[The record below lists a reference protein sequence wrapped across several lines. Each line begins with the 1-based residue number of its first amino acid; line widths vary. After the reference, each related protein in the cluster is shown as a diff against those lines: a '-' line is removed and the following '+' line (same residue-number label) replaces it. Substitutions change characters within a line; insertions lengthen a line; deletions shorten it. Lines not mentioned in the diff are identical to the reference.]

1 MRTVERLLALALVC
15 APLAAAS
22 AAPTPDQGAAVVELI
37 PLERAAWTPKHVLV
51 GLSGVFGSWDY
62 WYADREIEIE
72 TVPPDAD
79 LGLYYLRRNFQKR
92 FERASAPARV
102 RLPPRADSTTR
113 DAIRIHATANGYL
126 AKDVSFPS
134 GEVPSRVT
142 ITLSALPNSLVFLGQ
157 TSFRGRTTLTLRTT
171 EQAEVR
177 LAKSSRSDGF
187 SIALTKTALK
197 LERAVSGSGAR
208 LKSIDATQI
217 AEDAVIRVETDA
229 PDVEVRSKQSFDPVN
244 SQYVLVFDLMR
255 PGSTA
260 PSDAEIRAQLQSVAF
275 SPSPDCDARYAE
287 ALRSRLGDAAIA
299 EALRPSGGVTD
310 LYRREAMLRLGRFR
324 EGSVRTEAG
333 ETLRTGSSLEMA
345 LALQS
350 AATVESYLALLGAFA
365 RSEPQPEQTMRSLV
379 APQLSDSEFAPIYEA
394 VEGARRSCHR

>member
-15 APLAAAS
+15 VPLAAAS

-171 EQAEVR
+171 EQPEVR

-217 AEDAVIRVETDA
+217 AEDAVVRVETDA

-260 PSDAEIRAQLQSVAF
+260 PSDAEIRAQLQSVEF
-275 SPSPDCDARYAE
+275 SPSSDCDARYAE

-350 AATVESYLALLGAFA
+350 AATVEGYLALLGALA